1 MVLRL
6 LDRVVC
12 RRWRDEV
19 GGNELGTL
27 VDELV
32 ERVLSIRA
40 GGTPDN
46 RLSIMLVIEK
56 FTT

>member
-6 LDRVVC
+6 LDGIVC
-12 RRWRDEV
+12 RRWSDEV

-32 ERVLSIRA
+32 ERVLAICA
-40 GGTPDN
+40 GGTPDD
-46 RLSIMLVIEK
+46 RLSIMSVIE
-56 FTT
+56 